1 MHSDEILTLWKAGE
15 IDNLGSFF
23 GDDPK
28 LESTFIKWVD
38 ENVGY
43 KVPVFVC
50 GDRQAFD
57 TFYRPLVEQSQ
68 SWGLD
73 LPIV

>member
-1 MHSDEILTLWKAGE
+1 MHSDEIVARWRAGE
-15 IDNLGSFF
+15 IDNLGSYF

-28 LESTFIKWVD
+28 LESTFIQWVD
-38 ENVGY
+38 LNVGY
-43 KVPVFVC
+43 KVPQFVC

-57 TFYRPLVEQSQ
+57 DLYRSLVEQSQ

-73 LPIV
+73 LPIM